1 MTYLR
6 VSHDPRAHNPFRHHL
21 FRRVLVGR
29 LFNCEVCIVSLHT
42 VILRDNRV
50 QHIMPASAYSNLFD
64 VKDTDKSFRVFLKS
78 RKWID
83 DQIEAEA
90 TFEREHMLASL
101 RSTEQRVYDAMLDC
115 PVTKADIQRR
125 TGLSYHL
132 VRNTI
137 ADLTTR
143 NLIEKAGDHQWVAKP

>member
-1 MTYLR
+1 MT
-6 VSHDPRAHNPFRHHL
+6 
-21 FRRVLVGR
+21 
-29 LFNCEVCIVSLHT
+29 LHT
-42 VILRDNRV
+42 VILRENRI
-50 QHIMPASAYSNLFD
+50 QHIMPASAYSNLFG
-64 VKDTDKSFRVFLKS
+64 VKDTDKTFKVFLKS

-101 RSTEQRVYDAMLDC
+101 KTNEQRVYEAVRNK
-115 PVTKADIQRR
+115 PATKAGIQRQ

-143 NLIEKAGDHQWVAKP
+143 NLIEKAGDYQWVAKP

>member
-1 MTYLR
+1 M
-6 VSHDPRAHNPFRHHL
+6 
-21 FRRVLVGR
+21 
-29 LFNCEVCIVSLHT
+29 SLHT
-42 VILRDNRV
+42 VILRENRI
-50 QHIMPASAYSNLFD
+50 QHIMPASAYSNLFG
-64 VKDTDKSFRVFLKS
+64 VKDTDKTFKVFLKS

-101 RSTEQRVYDAMLDC
+101 RSTEQRVYDVMRDQ